1 MKTVY
6 LALGLM
12 ITGHAYAAS
21 ITGSI
26 GVSLVIYSE
35 CSIDGNNPS
44 AHTIPCAKRT
54 ETQPKITHNLLKRDA
69 KTGRQEN
76 LVTVEW

>member
-12 ITGHAYAAS
+12 ITGHAFAAT

-35 CSIDGNNPS
+35 CSIDGKKPS
-44 AHTIPCAKRT
+44 ALTIPCAKQT
-54 ETQPKITHNLLKRDA
+54 ETRPKITQSLLKRDA

>member
-12 ITGHAYAAS
+12 ITGHAFAAT

-35 CSIDGNNPS
+35 CSIDGKNPS
-44 AHTIPCAKRT
+44 SLTIPCAKQT
-54 ETQPKITHNLLKRDA
+54 ETRPKITQSLLKRDA